1 MTLIPV
7 TIESNKSAKTSHL
20 TITGL
25 FLIYLISS
33 AGQLPLIS
41 HGQVAGLS
49 VVWLNQAALVAYTA
63 RPVFSAVD
71 KVDFF
76 MTSPLQ
82 RVCRR
87 RGSID
92 YTTEVE
98 PLFGQIY
105 VHIIKMVDEVF
116 HRCEYRPPTTSVTR
130 KSYASSW
137 KQPSLN
143 NIGQLSSRVTELQ
156 LLELTAH
163 SFWFLLQKQTALN

>member
-1 MTLIPV
+1 MTPIPV
-7 TIESNKSAKTSHL
+7 TIESNKSAKTTRL
-20 TITGL
+20 TITGS
-25 FLIYLISS
+25 FIIYLIFS

-41 HGQVAGLS
+41 HGQGAGLS
-49 VVWLNQAALVAYTA
+49 VVWLNRAALVAYTA
-63 RPVFSAVD
+63 CPVFSAVD

-76 MTSPLQ
+76 MTSPPQ

-105 VHIIKMVDEVF
+105 VHIIKMVDEEVF
-116 HRCEYRPPTTSVTR
+116 HRHETTSVTR

-143 NIGQLSSRVTELQ
+143 NIGQLSSRVTQLQ
-156 LLELTAH
+156 LLEKLIY
-163 SFWFLLQKQTALN
+163 SCIYLFINLCKI

>member
-25 FLIYLISS
+25 FLIYLIFS

-41 HGQVAGLS
+41 HGQGAGLS

-76 MTSPLQ
+76 MTSPPQ

-92 YTTEVE
+92 YKTEVE
-98 PLFGQIY
+98 QLFGQIY
-105 VHIIKMVDEVF
+105 VHIIKMVDEEVF
-116 HRCEYRPPTTSVTR
+116 HRHEYRPPTTSVTR
-130 KSYASSW
+130 KSCASSW

-163 SFWFLLQKQTALN
+163 SFWFYYRSKQH

>member
-7 TIESNKSAKTSHL
+7 TIESNKSAKTAHL
-20 TITGL
+20 TINGL
-25 FLIYLISS
+25 FIIYLIFS

-41 HGQVAGLS
+41 HGEGAGLS
-49 VVWLNQAALVAYTA
+49 VVWLNQAALIAYTA

-76 MTSPLQ
+76 MTSPPQ
-82 RVCRR
+82 RGCRR

-105 VHIIKMVDEVF
+105 VHIIKMLDEEVF
-116 HRCEYRPPTTSVTR
+116 HRL
-130 KSYASSW
+130 K
-137 KQPSLN
+137 
-143 NIGQLSSRVTELQ
+143 NIGQLSSRGTQLQ

-163 SFWFLLQKQTALN
+163 SFWFYYRSKQH